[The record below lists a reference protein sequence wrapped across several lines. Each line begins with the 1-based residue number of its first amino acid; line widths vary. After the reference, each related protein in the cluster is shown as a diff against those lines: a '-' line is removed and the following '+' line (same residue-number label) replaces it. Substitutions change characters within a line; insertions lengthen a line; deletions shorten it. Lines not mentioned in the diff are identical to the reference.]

1 MTEMFPSAPR
11 LPIGANRPLLPHGR
25 TSAWIVEKGWLDLFL
40 VPKKEGRPDGPR
52 FHLLRLEEGSLLPG
66 MPEGDEWAFLA
77 VGCSDTVL
85 IELSDERLA
94 QAEPDFLSS
103 LLFHW
108 SRESSRFAGVEV
120 PEQPTLGTLR
130 GGFHEKV
137 LHAFTKQAVAE
148 FEARDSRLNA
158 KPVRDSQS
166 MGEALTAM
174 AAAVPGSSF
183 VPSAAPTHLNSLYE
197 ACALVADTVGI
208 KVLGKAKPFLSSTD
222 PVIQIAHLW
231 RCRARQVELAG
242 KWWRKDNGPLLGFTE
257 DDTPVAL
264 LPAGARRYEMVDPTT
279 RQATPVDKKLASRLK
294 SEGWM
299 FYRPLPDTG
308 IGPFELLKF
317 GLTAAGKTLYSI
329 FWLGIATG
337 LLSLVMP
344 VATGILVNTIIP
356 SGDEGALFG
365 LAVALLAATLGS
377 GAFKLTQ
384 AIAVLH
390 MEGKMDGA
398 LQSAI
403 LDRLLRL
410 PVPFFRSYSTGD
422 LANRALGINA
432 IRSILSGATIS
443 SLMSSMFSFF
453 SFALLFYY
461 DWRLAFVATALVLIL
476 CVQIFLT
483 GYFTLKYRRPMMDL
497 EGDISGQVYQLLT
510 GVSKLRVA
518 GAEVRAFSQWAHRY
532 ARQRELSFKSGMV
545 SVYSSSF
552 QSSYHIFTTAA
563 LFAFIAHRGYD
574 SMNTGN
580 FLAFYA
586 AFGQFLSALT
596 SLTGTLA
603 SLLTVGPIMDRARPI
618 LKEKIET
625 VDDKP
630 DAGILTG
637 KLSLNQVSFRYSST
651 APWTLED
658 VSMEVNP
665 GEFVAIVGPSGA
677 GKSTL
682 LRLLLGFEKPE
693 FGTVMYDDGDLHS
706 FNLQSVRRQLGVVL
720 QHGNLMP
727 GDIFSSIVGST
738 GMTLEDAWA
747 AARVAGIADDI
758 EAMPMGMHTVIPEG
772 ATTISGGQRQR
783 LMIARAIVTKP
794 KILFFDEATSALDA
808 QTQKAISEGI
818 EALQATRVVI
828 AHRLSTIRNAD
839 RIYVLSNR
847 TVVQSGTFE
856 ELLEQPGEFAELA
869 RRQMA

>member
-1 MTEMFPSAPR
+1 
-11 LPIGANRPLLPHGR
+11 
-25 TSAWIVEKGWLDLFL
+25 
-40 VPKKEGRPDGPR
+40 
-52 FHLLRLEEGSLLPG
+52 
-66 MPEGDEWAFLA
+66 MPETGDWSLVA
-77 VGCSDTVL
+77 VGQSDTVL
-85 IELSDERLA
+85 IELNDDKLA
-94 QAEPDFLSS
+94 ECAADFRES
-103 LLFHW
+103 LLVQW
-108 SRESSRFAGVEV
+108 AESLAKSAGVEALK
-120 PEQPTLGTLR
+120 QPTLSTLR
-130 GGFHEKV
+130 GSYHQTV
-137 LHAFTKQAVAE
+137 LEAFIGQAVQE
-148 FEARDSRLNA
+148 FQARDSRLRE
-158 KPVRDSQS
+158 KPERDSQS
-166 MGEALTAM
+166 MGDALTAM
-174 AAAVPGSSF
+174 AAAVPGSKF
-183 VPSAAPTHLNSLYE
+183 IKPAAPSHLNTLYE
-197 ACALVADTVGI
+197 ACALVAQELGI
-208 KVLGKAKPFLSSTD
+208 TVLGKAKPFLSSTD

-231 RCRARQVELAG
+231 RCRVRKVELMG
-242 KWWRKDNGPLLGFTE
+242 KWWKKDNGPLLGFTE
-257 DDTPVAL
+257 DETPVAL
-264 LPAGARRYEMVDPTT
+264 LPAGPRKYEMVDPTV
-279 RQATPVDKKLASRLK
+279 RQATRVDGKLASTLK
-294 SEGWM
+294 GEAWM

-308 IGPFELLKF
+308 IGPLELLKF
-317 GLTAAGKTLYSI
+317 GLTAAGKTLVSI
-329 FWLGIATG
+329 FWLGIITG

-356 SGDEGALFG
+356 SGEKNALFG

-384 AIAVLH
+384 AVAVLH

-403 LDRLLRL
+403 MDRLLRL
-410 PVPFFRSYSTGD
+410 PVPFFRTYSTGD

-461 DWRLAFVATALVLIL
+461 DWRLALVATALVLIL
-476 CVQIFLT
+476 CLQIFLT

-497 EGDISGQVYQLLT
+497 EGNISGQVYQLLT

-518 GAEVRAFSQWAHRY
+518 GAEVRAFSQWAHKY
-532 ARQRELSFKSGMV
+532 AAQRELSFKAGMV
-545 SVYSSSF
+545 SVNSSSF
-552 QSSYHIFTTAA
+552 QSAYHVLTTAV
-563 LFAFIAHRGYD
+563 LFAFVAHRGYD
-574 SMNTGN
+574 AMNTGD

-586 AFGQFLSALT
+586 AFGQFLSALS

-618 LKEKIET
+618 LAQKIET

-630 DAGILTG
+630 DAGILSG
-637 KLSLNQVSFRYSST
+637 KLSFNQVSFRYSST
-651 APWTLED
+651 APWTLRQ
-658 VSMEVNP
+658 VSLEVNP

-706 FNLQSVRRQLGVVL
+706 YNLQSVRRQLGVVL

-738 GMTLEDAWA
+738 GMTQEDAWE
-747 AARVAGIADDI
+747 AARVAGIAEDI

-808 QTQKAISEGI
+808 QTQQAISKGI
-818 EALQATRVVI
+818 EGLKATRIVI

-839 RIYVLSNR
+839 RIYVLANR

-856 ELLEQPGEFAELA
+856 ELLNQPGEFADLA
-869 RRQMA
+869 HRQMV